1 MNMGLYSSSDP
12 FAFRSKAGAMSF
24 ALMMS
29 LSVSEN
35 GDKVLDYEKT
45 KKLFDFI
52 CENVNLP
59 DVEKDA
65 TAEVV
70 EMLSAAVKELQKEK
84 S

>member
-1 MNMGLYSSSDP
+1 MDILTARPHSLRTKGDAVALALVLSEHYNGCGKSD
-12 FAFRSKAGAMSF
+12 
-24 ALMMS
+24 
-29 LSVSEN
+29 SV
-35 GDKVLDYEKT
+35 DLDQAQKI
-45 KKLFDFI
+45 FDFI